1 MRTLVVGGTFDR
13 EGGKPSKIVG
23 LLAQSLG
30 WDVLNGGRLED
41 IESLDFKNYDTLL
54 WMPNIDNSEQKIIP
68 EIKAK
73 NQTLL
78 LISSKRV
85 VEKDYTE
92 FDVVTRLLK
101 TKSNLGIMI
110 TQENGTYR
118 FRLLD
123 PLGNLFA
130 DTQRV
135 PELADA
141 INHRVS
147 EIKSMSRIRSKKA
160 GEPLP
165 LTIEDAFLGHV
176 LRLGDVFSRHV
187 NAINPARFLGN
198 ASTRMAFGME
208 TRTTRCCHGFPGQR
222 VEGKILVSRRNVDK
236 QNMSGKD
243 FVAVEAGRTDEVIYY
258 GDVKPSVD
266 SPIQI
271 RLFDFYPRVNYII
284 HGHAYVEGAPFT
296 ESKIPCGH
304 VEEFGEIRSLYP
316 DPTSTNFTVNLKGHG
331 CLILA
336 ETPDYFSQVQVYS
349 RPFPEPKI

>member
-141 INHRVS
+141 N
-147 EIKSMSRIRSKKA
+147 
-160 GEPLP
+160 
-165 LTIEDAFLGHV
+165 
-176 LRLGDVFSRHV
+176 
-187 NAINPARFLGN
+187 
-198 ASTRMAFGME
+198 
-208 TRTTRCCHGFPGQR
+208 
-222 VEGKILVSRRNVDK
+222 
-236 QNMSGKD
+236 
-243 FVAVEAGRTDEVIYY
+243 
-258 GDVKPSVD
+258 
-266 SPIQI
+266 
-271 RLFDFYPRVNYII
+271 
-284 HGHAYVEGAPFT
+284 
-296 ESKIPCGH
+296 
-304 VEEFGEIRSLYP
+304 
-316 DPTSTNFTVNLKGHG
+316 
-331 CLILA
+331 
-336 ETPDYFSQVQVYS
+336 
-349 RPFPEPKI
+349 